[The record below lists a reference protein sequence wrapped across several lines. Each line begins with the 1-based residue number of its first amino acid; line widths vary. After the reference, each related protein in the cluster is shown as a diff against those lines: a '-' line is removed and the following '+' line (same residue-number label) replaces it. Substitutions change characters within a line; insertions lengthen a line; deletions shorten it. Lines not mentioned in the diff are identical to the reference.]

1 MARGVVI
8 LASNGA
14 VKTGRC
20 SSRRQRAYWRM
31 CQALQEEKCS
41 PGLGPGTL
49 IDPVSAMDAALMR
62 ECTLATGNRDS
73 PEGDIVSGGT

>member
-1 MARGVVI
+1 
-8 LASNGA
+8 
-14 VKTGRC
+14 
-20 SSRRQRAYWRM
+20 M